1 VQVLFYFVSQREM
14 VEHMAESDNLVLEHL
29 RAIRGDIAK
38 LATRMDNLVTE
49 QRIANGHISALVHS
63 DVHKAGRLSE
73 LEVRIERVERRL
85 EIVE

>member
-1 VQVLFYFVSQREM
+1 ME
-14 VEHMAESDNLVLEHL
+14 EHMADADNLVLDHL

-38 LATRMDNLVTE
+38 LATRMDNFITE
-49 QRIANGHISALVHS
+49 QRIANGHISALIQS

-73 LEVRIERVERRL
+73 LEVRIERLERRL

>member
-1 VQVLFYFVSQREM
+1 ME
-14 VEHMAESDNLVLEHL
+14 EHMAEADNLVLDHL
-29 RAIRGDIAK
+29 RGIPGDIAK
-38 LATRMDNLVTE
+38 LATRMDNFVTE
-49 QRIANGHISALVHS
+49 QRIANGHISALIQS